1 MARPREFDTQE
12 VIESICDQFW
22 ADGYEATGIAD
33 LEDATGLA
41 RARLYGAFGSK
52 RGMLCEALDYYLD
65 NKVDVIFQSVDKG
78 GVDGV
83 AGFFR
88 RFAAINA
95 EHPEMSE
102 KGCLVV
108 NTMVE
113 LGRSEPEI
121 ETRSDRYRLRV
132 RESFRSAL
140 EQEAAEG
147 GLAGNPESL
156 ADLAYVMLM
165 GLYVTVKGGAPLEEI
180 ERLCGIAIEVVESW
194 RAQRGT
200 SSLL

>member
-78 GVDGV
+78 GIDGSSR
-83 AGFFR
+83 FLPQICCDQR
-88 RFAAINA
+88 RT
-95 EHPEMSE
+95 S
-102 KGCLVV
+102 GDV
-108 NTMVE
+108 
-113 LGRSEPEI
+113 G
-121 ETRSDRYRLRV
+121 
-132 RESFRSAL
+132 
-140 EQEAAEG
+140 EG
-147 GLAGNPESL
+147 LPCCQHDG
-156 ADLAYVMLM
+156 
-165 GLYVTVKGGAPLEEI
+165 
-180 ERLCGIAIEVVESW
+180 
-194 RAQRGT
+194 
-200 SSLL
+200 

>member
-78 GVDGV
+78 GIDGV

-121 ETRSDRYRLRV
+121 EARSDRYRLRV

-140 EQEAAEG
+140 EQEATHG
-147 GLAGNPESL
+147 GLAETQK
-156 ADLAYVMLM
+156 VWQ
-165 GLYVTVKGGAPLEEI
+165 I
-180 ERLCGIAIEVVESW
+180 W
-194 RAQRGT
+194 RT
-200 SSLL
+200 

>member
-22 ADGYEATGIAD
+22 SDGYEATGIAD

-78 GVDGV
+78 GIKGV

-95 EHPEMSE
+95 EHPGDVGEGLALLS
-102 KGCLVV
+102 
-108 NTMVE
+108 
-113 LGRSEPEI
+113 
-121 ETRSDRYRLRV
+121 TRWLSWGARNQRLKLDRIGIDC
-132 RESFRSAL
+132 EFAKSFRSAL
-140 EQEAAEG
+140 ERDAAKG
-147 GLAGNPESL
+147 RLAGNPESL

-165 GLYVTVKGGAPLEEI
+165 GLYVTVKAGAPLEEI
-180 ERLCGIAIEVVESW
+180 NRLCGI
-194 RAQRGT
+194 RD
-200 SSLL
+200 